1 MRSRRDR
8 IPRSA
13 GRVCGRWR
21 LFDAEAGLATSR
33 PQTASQLRQAIDGW
47 AGRGL
52 SLQDVRNHETLF
64 GRRFGPLSTGGPLAR
79 RNRPLWATTS
89 CCVRL
94 RCVGGWGLCINFSIV
109 GLATVGSGPVK
120 VFNEHDLVLA
130 FVVDQFVSNSAD
142 QHKSEPS
149 RAESFLLAHNVMG
162 DNTWLAM
169 NGRV

>member
-1 MRSRRDR
+1 MQPRRSGAYCPKFWPNGIAAYFALKTSKERARSR
-8 IPRSA
+8 
-13 GRVCGRWR
+13 
-21 LFDAEAGLATSR
+21 
-33 PQTASQLRQAIDGW
+33 
-47 AGRGL
+47 
-52 SLQDVRNHETLF
+52 TLHSDDF
-64 GRRFGPLSTGGPLAR
+64 A
-79 RNRPLWATTS
+79 
-89 CCVRL
+89 
-94 RCVGGWGLCINFSIV
+94 GLCISFSIV

-120 VFNEHDLVLA
+120 VFNEHDFVLA